1 MYIDKLDNV
10 VAKCN
15 IAYNRAMTIKAVDVN
30 LGTYFDFDVEN
41 IDKEPKFKVG
51 DHVGISKSI

>member
-1 MYIDKLDNV
+1 
-10 VAKCN
+10 
-15 IAYNRAMTIKAVDVN
+15 MTIKAVDVN

-51 DHVGISKSI
+51 DHVGISKSM